1 MYIINCLIRY
11 SKSLETELRLL
22 CIGNK
27 RTSGQANKKSNNH
40 IDIIMSYM
48 AEIGEA
54 TTAEI
59 AARLGLSPVRTRA
72 ILAQI

>member
-27 RTSGQANKKSNNH
+27 RTSKQKTNKH
-40 IDIIMSYM
+40 IDIIMRYM
-48 AEIGEA
+48 AETGEA
-54 TTAEI
+54 TTAE
-59 AARLGLSPVRTRA
+59 L
-72 ILAQI
+72 QQD